1 MVIISN
7 VWIVTSKNN
16 SLHNIYKVLID
27 KKGRENIQK
36 LISENIEASLK
47 INDDL
52 MERSPKSLIDGDAYY
67 FKRDRDDL
75 EEVRKLGFE
84 EFYTKIIENYQS
96 LLNSE
101 VLTFKKKLQEYDSI
115 SEKPRFYIFEIKRD
129 DQWLFAYAKIDS
141 RALIRRRMLLEW
153 NATLNSS
160 SAVIDIT
167 EGVPLPDNVTALF
180 EVQTDKLYVYDPFV
194 FEKMLFIHETA
205 KLKANE
211 NIHKFIQGEFTI
223 GEEGYK
229 VLGLDH
235 SSVIKRIMQSARSIN
250 RIAKYNISESLESVR
265 IIEEIMTL
273 LPEERDK
280 LHFNHV
286 ENTITVNEENYR
298 TFVAVIHDSIVK
310 RLISGEVQII

>member
-16 SLHNIYKVLID
+16 SLHNIYKVLLD

-47 INDDL
+47 INNDL
-52 MERSPKSLIDGDAYY
+52 MERSPKSLIEGDAYY

-167 EGVPLPDNVTALF
+167 EGIPLPDNVTALF

-211 NIHKFIQGEFTI
+211 NIQKFMQGEFTI
-223 GEEGYK
+223 GDEGYK
-229 VLGLDH
+229 VLGLDQ
-235 SSVIKRIMQSARSIN
+235 SSVITKIMQSARSIN
-250 RIAKYNISESLESVR
+250 RIAKYSRSESLESVR

>member
-1 MVIISN
+1 MIISN